1 MNVGK
6 CTAWA
11 SVMVWFRS
19 RLNWSRALPP
29 RCLAGAP
36 RYGHIPVPVDR
47 TIARRFVNTSQEP
60 RANSLLGFRAAKRQS
75 TVKQRGCTILALL
88 YRRVGRLAHLDLAA
102 RSPETMVRRDGT
114 LTIILSGLREFQQTT
129 PVDVRSCP
137 SCARSSSTS
146 NIGAPMHRATKQLRS
161 PSSKVQKALD

>member
-1 MNVGK
+1 M
-6 CTAWA
+6 
-11 SVMVWFRS
+11 
-19 RLNWSRALPP
+19 
-29 RCLAGAP
+29 
-36 RYGHIPVPVDR
+36 
-47 TIARRFVNTSQEP
+47 
-60 RANSLLGFRAAKRQS
+60 LGFRAAKRQS

-146 NIGAPMHRATKQLRS
+146 NIGAPMHRATKQLRRDC
-161 PSSKVQKALD
+161 PSSTAQKALDLEAARCRSSMSTNNCRLHSCAVHDEVPRGCIWNVALKRRANERLRAATSKPPVC